1 MNGETERSQE
11 IKKYKK
17 ILNRKTSFLLIS
29 SFLLFISI
37 LLSFLLGPVPISIKD
52 IAYVFMGKG
61 TEIATNVL
69 WNIRI
74 LRVLTAIVAGIGLSI
89 SGAVMQ
95 SVLKNPLASPYTLGI
110 SHAAAFGAA
119 FAVIFLGA
127 GTAQTG
133 GTIVLNNPYIVPISA
148 FFWSLV
154 CTLIILL
161 LAKLKKASPAT
172 MILTGIALGSL
183 FTAGYSSMQYF
194 ADQTQLST
202 IVYWTFGDIG
212 RATWTDLGLMTLFV
226 APSIAYF
233 TYKGWDY
240 NILDSGDDV
249 AKSLGINVEKLR
261 IKGMLLSSFITS
273 LIISFVGI
281 IGFIGL
287 VVPHI
292 IRKIIGGDEK
302 FLIPSSCLIG
312 ALILLVS
319 DTGARTAFTPIVLPV
334 GIVTSFLGAPLFIY
348 LVIKGREYW

>member
-1 MNGETERSQE
+1 MSC
-11 IKKYKK
+11 
-17 ILNRKTSFLLIS
+17 TS
-29 SFLLFISI
+29 
-37 LLSFLLGPVPISIKD
+37 
-52 IAYVFMGKG
+52 
-61 TEIATNVL
+61 
-69 WNIRI
+69 
-74 LRVLTAIVAGIGLSI
+74 
-89 SGAVMQ
+89 
-95 SVLKNPLASPYTLGI
+95 
-110 SHAAAFGAA
+110 
-119 FAVIFLGA
+119 
-127 GTAQTG
+127 
-133 GTIVLNNPYIVPISA
+133 
-148 FFWSLV
+148 
-154 CTLIILL
+154 IILL

-202 IVYWTFGDIG
+202 IVYWTFGNVG

-226 APSIAYF
+226 VPSIGYF
-233 TYKGWDY
+233 TYKSWDY

-261 IKGMLLSSFITS
+261 IRGMLITSFLTS

-292 IRKIIGGDEK
+292 IRKIIGGDER
-302 FLIPSSCLIG
+302 FLIPSSCIIG
-312 ALILLVS
+312 ALILLAS
-319 DTGARTAFTPIVLPV
+319 DTGARTLFAPTVLPV